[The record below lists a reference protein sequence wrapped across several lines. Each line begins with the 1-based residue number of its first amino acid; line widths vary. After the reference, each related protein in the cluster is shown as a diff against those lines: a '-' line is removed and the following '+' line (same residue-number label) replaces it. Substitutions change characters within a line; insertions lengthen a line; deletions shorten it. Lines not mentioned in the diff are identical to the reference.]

1 MHISTRVQ
9 PIPNWSVSLRW
20 ERNAHHNRWRC
31 LHYCCQLSDWH
42 QSFRRINDKYF
53 RKIHTYGWKQYNQ
66 IWAFSPFL
74 TERKITRFRKLWIGT
89 DCNIKVTPV
98 GKPPL
103 NKDSATKSYT
113 YIEKDIRDINRREST
128 VSWWNTKRLGKYS
141 AHMKVEASS
150 IIPINQWI

>member
-20 ERNAHHNRWRC
+20 ERNAHHNRKMPALLLPTQW
-31 LHYCCQLSDWH
+31 LTSILSTN
-42 QSFRRINDKYF
+42 QRQIF

-66 IWAFSPFL
+66 LRAFSPFL

-103 NKDSATKSYT
+103 NKDFATKPYT
-113 YIEKDIRDINRREST
+113 YIEKYIRDINRRAST

-141 AHMKVEASS
+141 AHMKVEVSS
-150 IIPINQWI
+150 IISINKWI